1 MAKKEAL
8 RELQSRLAER
18 LQAARTQQRGSSWLA
33 VECAG
38 RGFLFPLRE
47 AGEIFAPAPMVTVPH
62 TNRWFLGVAN
72 LRGHLHGVVDL
83 AGFLGLKAADAPS
96 LVPGQGQLVGFN
108 QSLDLNCVLMVDRL
122 AGLRG
127 EEQLTREADD
137 GLARPTFAGARL
149 RDTGGR
155 VWQELSLAALA
166 GDEGFLRIV
175 G

>member
-33 VECAG
+33 VEVAG
-38 RGFLFPLRE
+38 RGLLFPLRE
-47 AGEIFAPAPMVTVPH
+47 AGEIFALAPIVPVPH
-62 TNRWFLGVAN
+62 THRWFMGVAN

-83 AGFLGLKAADAPS
+83 AGFLGVKAAEATP
-96 LVPGQGQLVGFN
+96 QQQAQLVGFN
-108 QSLDLNCVLMVDRL
+108 QALDLNCVLLVDRL

-127 EEQLTREADD
+127 EDQLTREADD
-137 GLARPTFAGARL
+137 GAARPAFVGARL
-149 RDTGGR
+149 RDASGR
-155 VWQELSLAALA
+155 AWQELSLAALA
-166 GDEGFLRIV
+166 GDEAFLKIV